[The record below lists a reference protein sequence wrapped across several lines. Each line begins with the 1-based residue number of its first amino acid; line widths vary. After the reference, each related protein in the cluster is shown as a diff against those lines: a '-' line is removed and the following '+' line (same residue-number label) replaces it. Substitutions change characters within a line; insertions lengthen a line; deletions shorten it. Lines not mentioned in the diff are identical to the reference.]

1 MIKNFFGKIFK
12 RNYSLAQIQNLKSPT
27 PIYNNWKV
35 LKAVKEGYKSN
46 VSVYRAVNLI
56 VKNLTAIP
64 WSVKNEADVL
74 PDHHLSKLFNFPNPS
89 ISNNDLWELFYSWL
103 ELAGNAYGLKIKVDN
118 RTEEIWPISPD
129 RLQPMQG
136 VNIEEWIVGYMLDK
150 GNKRTQR
157 EFDPSEILHLKFFNP
172 ANPFLGIAPL
182 QAAAKTVDVDNDQ
195 LSWMKSTMQNM
206 GVPSGVF
213 TFERPF
219 ESLNDADAIS
229 KVLNKKYGGKDNARK
244 LAVLGGNAKY
254 HRTSLTPQESD
265 FSKSRK
271 DNRNEIFIA
280 FGIPP
285 QLGGSQESSTYNNFE
300 VSILIFWFSTL
311 IPILDDIKAGLN
323 FSFKEELLPGEKIC
337 YDLSGVQA
345 IRKAMLDRAETAEKL
360 FKMGVPFEQVNRI
373 FEFGVEEFDGWE
385 KSYVNLRGGSTLED
399 AEDIDSRSLFTLVEH
414 RSIPEDE
421 MEKESIKQSKKIKKL
436 LSIQEKLIFSA
447 IDKGDGFDAEKII
460 DSTLDEWKEKY
471 TKLFIDTG
479 VEFGKKIVV
488 EKRQIED
495 PLTLAIEVYL
505 EEEVIVLTE
514 LSLINKTTSE
524 LITKHVSEGLQEGY
538 STAEIQQAILDSGT
552 FSEARALR
560 LARTITGN
568 AANVGQL
575 LGAQQTGANKKT
587 WITAGF
593 DVRDTHAAL
602 EGITIDINDTFN
614 VGGFP
619 GRYPL
624 DNRLPP
630 GERCNCRCS
639 LSYSIE

>member
-1 MIKNFFGKIFK
+1 MIKNFLGRIFK
-12 RNYSLAQIQNLKSPT
+12 RNYSLAQVQNLRSPT
-27 PIYNNWKV
+27 PIYTNWK
-35 LKAVKEGYKSN
+35 LFKAVKEGYKSN

-56 VKNLTAIP
+56 VKNLTSVP
-64 WSVKNEADVL
+64 WSVKEDAETL
-74 PDHHLSKLFNFPNPS
+74 TEHHLTKLFNFPNQS

-103 ELAGNAYGLKIKVDN
+103 ELAGNAYGLKIKIDG
-118 RTEEIWPISPD
+118 RTEELWPISPD
-129 RLQPMQG
+129 RLAPMQG

-150 GNKRTQR
+150 NNKKTKR

-172 ANPFLGIAPL
+172 ANPYLGIAPL

-195 LSWMKSTMQNM
+195 LDWMKSTMQNM

-219 ESLNDADAIS
+219 ESLDDADAIS
-229 KVLNKKYGGKDNARK
+229 KVLNKKYSGKQNAKK

-254 HRTSLTPQESD
+254 HRTSLTPIESD
-265 FSKSRK
+265 FSGSRK

-373 FEFGVEEFDGWE
+373 FEFGVEEFEGWE
-385 KSYVNLRGGSTLED
+385 KSYVNLRGGNTLED
-399 AEDIDSRSLFTLVEH
+399 PEELDSRSLLTLVEY
-414 RSIPEDE
+414 RSTTEEEI
-421 MEKESIKQSKKIKKL
+421 EKTAIKQSKKIKKL
-436 LSIQEKLIFSA
+436 LSVQEKLIFEA
-447 IDKGDGFDAEKII
+447 INKDEGLDSEIILDG
-460 DSTLDEWKEKY
+460 TLDKWKEEY

-488 EKRQIED
+488 EERQAED
-495 PLTLAIEVYL
+495 PLTKAIKTYL
-505 EEEVIVLTE
+505 EEEVVVLTE
-514 LSLINKTTSE
+514 LSFINKTTSD
-524 LITKHVSEGLQEGY
+524 LITKHVLEGVQEGY
-538 STAEIQQAILDSGT
+538 SSSEIQQAISDSGI
-552 FSEARALR
+552 FSDIRALR
-560 LARTITGN
+560 LSRTITGN
-568 AANVGQL
+568 AANLGQL

-602 EGITIDINDTFN
+602 EGVTVDINSTFN

-630 GERCNCRCS
+630 GERVNCRCS